1 MRSILLFILA
11 TTACDHRGNALL
23 EVRFIV
29 PATCPVSDARREWVE
44 KCISDGPREADDE
57 PGHWVYACNA
67 VSRDMFCEPVLS
79 VHWGDWIACEG
90 LPITHRG
97 RRSCDEAVEESC
109 A

>member
-11 TTACDHRGNALL
+11 TTACDHGSKPLL
-23 EVRFIV
+23 QVRLIV
-29 PATCPVSDARREWVE
+29 PATCPVSDARREWVVQ
-44 KCISDGPREADDE
+44 CIGDSPHEVEGN
-57 PGHWVYACNA
+57 PGQWVHACNA

-90 LPITHRG
+90 LPTTHRG
-97 RRSCDEAVEESC
+97 WRSCEAAVEESC